1 MLKFSNVNDD
11 STSAH
16 FPGIE
21 IELSNGA
28 AIHIELYDDDVTEEG
43 VMIHI
48 TGPCG
53 FSKKLYVGEGEM
65 MMDG

>member
-28 AIHIELYDDDVTEEG
+28 ALSIELYDDGVNEEG
-43 VMIHI
+43 ISI
-48 TGPCG
+48 RISGPCG
-53 FSKKLYVGEGEM
+53 FSKEIHIGESEM
-65 MMDG
+65 LQDG